1 MGMKLCHSLLIALA
15 CFAEY
20 ALAQGEPGRFA
31 VSQVTLQ
38 SPVLLAYVDVLDQ
51 NGQPPATL
59 AAADFSAK
67 IAQRNLK
74 VESVT
79 SFDKSGEGV
88 AYVFL
93 VDVSKSIQPAQFDE
107 MRNEI
112 DAWVNGLGAND
123 QVAIF
128 TFGEQEKQ
136 LADFSS
142 NKASLVAA
150 LQNVVPTDKQTK
162 LYFALRNAID
172 LRQRTD
178 ASLPSRRVIVILS
191 DGKDEGSG
199 FTADDVG
206 RLVQQSPLPIYAIG
220 FSRLPLAERNTYLD
234 ALNRIASL
242 SGGLYIEGSSLPQA
256 YSQLREAIRR
266 VFVVQ
271 LACEGCQVSAE
282 PQTLEMT
289 LKTGTASRADRLAV
303 SLFVPPQAPEESF
316 WSWIKAHISL
326 KIALSALLTI
336 AVVVVVTVTIEI
348 RRRKQKEPLPIV
360 HTVPPP
366 LTPTPIVVV
375 PLPSRKIQLTVV
387 SGNERGRS
395 DYVNLSTRAVVGR
408 DRACDVSYPND
419 SEMSAK
425 HFELILAGE
434 YVEVLDLGST
444 NGTLLNGARLV
455 TQQRIEDRDLVRAGR
470 TELRITFGA

>member
-172 LRQRTD
+172 LRQR
-178 ASLPSRRVIVILS
+178 
-191 DGKDEGSG
+191 
-199 FTADDVG
+199 
-206 RLVQQSPLPIYAIG
+206 
-220 FSRLPLAERNTYLD
+220 
-234 ALNRIASL
+234 
-242 SGGLYIEGSSLPQA
+242 
-256 YSQLREAIRR
+256 
-266 VFVVQ
+266 
-271 LACEGCQVSAE
+271 
-282 PQTLEMT
+282 
-289 LKTGTASRADRLAV
+289 
-303 SLFVPPQAPEESF
+303 
-316 WSWIKAHISL
+316 
-326 KIALSALLTI
+326 
-336 AVVVVVTVTIEI
+336 
-348 RRRKQKEPLPIV
+348 
-360 HTVPPP
+360 
-366 LTPTPIVVV
+366 
-375 PLPSRKIQLTVV
+375 
-387 SGNERGRS
+387 
-395 DYVNLSTRAVVGR
+395 
-408 DRACDVSYPND
+408 
-419 SEMSAK
+419 
-425 HFELILAGE
+425 
-434 YVEVLDLGST
+434 
-444 NGTLLNGARLV
+444 
-455 TQQRIEDRDLVRAGR
+455 
-470 TELRITFGA
+470 